1 MGPQPRYRLLAVVA
15 FMCGI
20 ALAVAVAAIIA
31 FDSQGLKKMRRL
43 IHGRSRCPR
52 RTPRGMAEAANND
65 RSGAY
70 KHGHHQ
76 ESPRLA
82 GWAGLGRPAA

>member
-31 FDSQGLKKMRRL
+31 FGFPGTEKDEAPNSRALKVPAPNTTGY
-43 IHGRSRCPR
+43 GR
-52 RTPRGMAEAANND
+52 
-65 RSGAY
+65 
-70 KHGHHQ
+70 
-76 ESPRLA
+76 
-82 GWAGLGRPAA
+82 GRQ